1 MKKGGGGGGER
12 LVGLYIDDIFLC
24 MHNCLCMCV
33 GVCKYM
39 CGRVIG
45 DECVSSVLCV
55 RVHKKMSD
63 VISSN
68 EALSLTSINLTQN

>member
-1 MKKGGGGGGER
+1 MKKRGGGGGGER

-39 CGRVIG
+39 CGMVIGGG
-45 DECVSSVLCV
+45 DECVSSVCV
-55 RVHKKMSD
+55 
-63 VISSN
+63 
-68 EALSLTSINLTQN
+68 

>member
-1 MKKGGGGGGER
+1 MKKRGGGGGGER

-45 DECVSSVLCV
+45 GGGMSV
-55 RVHKKMSD
+55 
-63 VISSN
+63 
-68 EALSLTSINLTQN
+68 

>member
-1 MKKGGGGGGER
+1 MKKEFLEDKIQNEKKGGGGGGER

-33 GVCKYM
+33 VCVSI

-45 DECVSSVLCV
+45 DECVSSVCV
-55 RVHKKMSD
+55 
-63 VISSN
+63 
-68 EALSLTSINLTQN
+68 

>member
-1 MKKGGGGGGER
+1 MKKNSSRIKFKNEKRGGGGGGER

-45 DECVSSVLCV
+45 G
-55 RVHKKMSD
+55 
-63 VISSN
+63 
-68 EALSLTSINLTQN
+68 